1 MTFLKLSSLSGLV
14 SEGSVEKQHQ
24 QDTRRYR
31 FIVRAGSLGC
41 AGREVLGFVVCRLE
55 TQAASGGIQSRCLG
69 VPWGWGWGLRG
80 GSRES
85 ARSPT

>member
-31 FIVRAGSLGC
+31 FIVRAGSSWLCRQRSLGIC
-41 AGREVLGFVVCRLE
+41 SLQAE
-55 TQAASGGIQSRCLG
+55 TQAQWWDSVQ
-69 VPWGWGWGLRG
+69 VP
-80 GSRES
+80 
-85 ARSPT
+85 RSPVGLGMGLERGQ